1 MIKCNLHMLMA
12 QKRINI
18 SELNRET
25 GISRTL
31 LTLMH
36 KDDVSRIDLE
46 SMNKLCAF
54 FDCSVGDI
62 FEYEADD

>member
-1 MIKCNLHMLMA
+1 MLMA

-62 FEYEADD
+62 FEYEADA